1 MLGGGLP
8 ALRKRAPFTKK
19 RSGISL
25 GCTLDHRIDVG
36 NERRRKHSAARL
48 PPNAEAREREKLSL
62 NRSLISK
69 VGRLIENAVAEL
81 LSRRRAWYRSERASL
96 NRLKVIPLLFTTR
109 RNIS

>member
-8 ALRKRAPFTKK
+8 TLRKRAPFTKK

-36 NERRRKHSAARL
+36 NERRGKHSTALL

-69 VGRLIENAVAEL
+69 VRRLIENAVAEL
-81 LSRRRAWYRSERASL
+81 IVLILQSEEHRSADEEELSVVSGSDIWLAR
-96 NRLKVIPLLFTTR
+96 
-109 RNIS
+109 